1 MAKQGRRPGAQA
13 TGDTQTGLVV
23 ASYGRHCVVET
34 PDGER
39 RICHPRGKKS
49 QAVVGDHVQL
59 LAPPPGQGD
68 EGTIEKI
75 VERRNVFYR
84 QDDIRT
90 KTFAANL
97 DQLLIL
103 IAAEPVFSEVQ
114 LARALIAAEAAHI
127 KPIIALNKMDLEE
140 PFLRAWQRLEP
151 YRTMRDAANAAPHY
165 MVLPLSLEDAD
176 DEDRDAIIG
185 LLQGKTTLVLG
196 PSGVGKSTLIN
207 LLLPDARVATNEIS
221 QALNTGKHTTTSTT
235 LYWVD
240 EARTTAIIDS
250 PGFQEFGLYHIAATQ
265 LAACM
270 PDIGALADQCKFY
283 NCTHLHEP
291 GCAVMAQ
298 VEAQDSP
305 HSISANRYRI
315 YGELFDELSQEPRY

>member
-1 MAKQGRRPGAQA
+1 MAKQGRRPSAQA
-13 TGDTQTGLVV
+13 GADTQSGLVV

-34 PDGER
+34 PDGKR

-49 QAVVGDHVQL
+49 QAVVGDHVQW

-68 EGTIEKI
+68 EGTIEKV

-151 YRTMRDAANAAPHY
+151 YRSMRDAADAAPHY

-207 LLLPDARVATNEIS
+207 LLLPDAKVATNEIS

-240 EARTTAIIDS
+240 EARTTALIDS
-250 PGFQEFGLYHIAATQ
+250 PGFQEFGIYHIAATD
-265 LAACM
+265 LPRCM
-270 PDIGALADQCKFY
+270 PDIGAHAKECKFY

-291 GCAVMAQ
+291 GCGVIE
-298 VEAQDSP
+298 VVNNGSDTLP
-305 HSISANRYRI
+305 ISENRYRI
-315 YGELFDELSQEPRY
+315 YGELWDELSQVGY

>member
-49 QAVVGDHVQL
+49 QAVVGDHVQW

-176 DEDRDAIIG
+176 DEDRDAVIG
-185 LLQGKTTLVLG
+185 LLEGKTTLVLG

-207 LLLPDARVATNEIS
+207 LLLPDAKVATNEIS